1 MSKVSELAD
10 QWRTNLGRDPT
21 PNDEDALV
29 KYVWKRL
36 AKEEK
41 EALARA
47 ELSQMV
53 EEELRRRGYIIF
65 NGIAYKA
72 EDFHKLPEEGIA

>member
-10 QWRTNLGRDPT
+10 QWRANLGREPT
-21 PNDEDALV
+21 LNDEDVLF

-41 EALARA
+41 EALARE

-53 EEELRRRGYIIF
+53 EGELRRRGYVIF
-65 NGIAYKA
+65 NGMAYKA
-72 EDFHKLPEEGIA
+72 GDFHKLPEEGTA